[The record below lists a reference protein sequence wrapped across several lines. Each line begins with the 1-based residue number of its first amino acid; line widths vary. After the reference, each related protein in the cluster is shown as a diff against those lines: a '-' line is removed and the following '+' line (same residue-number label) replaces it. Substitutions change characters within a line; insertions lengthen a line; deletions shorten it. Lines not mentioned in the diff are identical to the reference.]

1 MLNRCSKHMHKF
13 SMSFLIEH
21 IILNNVIGLVPLKT
35 FMVFDT
41 ITFTYVPY
49 NVRCAKLKMWL
60 VIT

>member
-1 MLNRCSKHMHKF
+1 MHKF